1 MICDT
6 ETLKTFT
13 QTTDSFFMPLK
24 NLKNKQTNQ
33 KHTQYLEM
41 HRTWMKKQ

>member
-24 NLKNKQTNQ
+24 NLKNKQKT
-33 KHTQYLEM
+33 YSVS
-41 HRTWMKKQ
+41 RDA